1 LHFLQG
7 GWLCDR
13 SGSYDMVWWP
23 GAALGVMAACHAI
36 EPIKNFWSIGLF
48 LDVSAGI
55 LHLGL
60 S

>member
-23 GAALGVMAACHAI
+23 GAALGVMAAFVHWLMNDKPVQRLAA
-36 EPIKNFWSIGLF
+36 ENG
-48 LDVSAGI
+48 
-55 LHLGL
+55 
-60 S
+60 